1 MDTKALLEQI
11 LASGNDLMKQ
21 GQNLAE
27 DKLGIPKE
35 GEERTAM
42 LSGLGK
48 GALAAGA
55 LGLLLGT
62 RSGRRLGGTA
72 VKLGS
77 LAAVGGL
84 AYKAFQDWQK
94 QNGQSNEQ
102 AAQPINQ
109 LSGPEGDQ
117 RAKTLL
123 RAMIAAAKADGHIDD
138 AELAAIE
145 EKIKTMGI
153 ESADAEFFQQ
163 EVARPLSVADVVAGV
178 DNTEAAAEV
187 YLASRLVIDMDNAAE
202 RKYMEDLAAAL
213 KLPADLVANLEAQ
226 IV

>member
-11 LASGNDLMKQ
+11 LASGTDLVKQ
-21 GQNLAE
+21 GRGMTE
-27 DKLGIPKE
+27 DKLGIPTA

-42 LSGLGK
+42 LSGIGK

-62 RSGRRLGGTA
+62 RGGRRLGGTA

-94 QNGQSNEQ
+94 QAEST
-102 AAQPINQ
+102 AQPIDQ
-109 LSGPEGDQ
+109 LTGPEGDQ

-123 RAMIAAAKADGHIDD
+123 RAMIAAAKADGHIDA
-138 AELAAIE
+138 AELSAIE
-145 EKIKTMGI
+145 EKIKTMGL
-153 ESADAEFFQQ
+153 ESGDVEFLEQ
-163 EVARPLSVADVVAGV
+163 EVTKSLSVDDVAAGI

-187 YLASRLVIDMDNAAE
+187 YLASRLVIDMDNATE
-202 RKYMEDLAAAL
+202 REYMESLATAL
-213 KLPADLVANLEAQ
+213 KLPAELVANLEAQ
-226 IV
+226 IA

>member
-11 LASGNDLMKQ
+11 LASGNDLVKQ
-21 GQNLAE
+21 GQSIAE
-27 DKLGIPKE
+27 DKLGVPKE
-35 GEERTAM
+35 GEERDAM

-62 RSGRRLGGTA
+62 KSGRRLGGTA
-72 VKLGS
+72 VKLGG

-94 QNGQSNEQ
+94 NGGDTEAS
-102 AAQPINQ
+102 AQPINQ
-109 LSGPEGDQ
+109 LTGPEGDQ

-138 AELAAIE
+138 NELAAIQ
-145 EKIKTMGI
+145 EKIKAMGI
-153 ESADAEFFQQ
+153 DSGDADFFQQ
-163 EVARPLSVADVVAGV
+163 EIAKPINAEEITAGV

-187 YLASRLVIDMDNAAE
+187 YLASRLVIDLDSAAE
-202 RKYMEDLAAAL
+202 RQYLEDLAAAL
-213 KLPADLVANLEAQ
+213 KLPAELVANLESQ
-226 IV
+226 IA